1 MYLRVKLRERCA
13 HTSFGLRRYLL
24 FTISVVCASMHSI
37 SSIWFYI
44 SHNNHYCTLF
54 RSISFRSLYLWSST
68 ESIDSSGRRI
78 FLPNYT
84 LSVQVWSRTALS
96 HSTWSSYFPTD
107 YLWMVRRFVRMMCIN
122 AEATAWGW
130 IRSSCDC
137 LHWRGRW
144 WWLALKRDVENRQ
157 FTFRHFS
164 SGYTT
169 HSQHT
174 HMALAIVTMS
184 NET

>member
-84 LSVQVWSRTALS
+84 LSVHGLVAHCFISFNVIIIFSHWLFVDGPSFRTYDVHQRWSYCVGVNTVVMWLS
-96 HSTWSSYFPTD
+96 PLAWAMVMTGTKTWCRESPIHIPS
-107 YLWMVRRFVRMMCIN
+107 L
-122 AEATAWGW
+122 
-130 IRSSCDC
+130 
-137 LHWRGRW
+137 
-144 WWLALKRDVENRQ
+144 
-157 FTFRHFS
+157 
-164 SGYTT
+164 
-169 HSQHT
+169 
-174 HMALAIVTMS
+174 
-184 NET
+184 